1 MKSAII
7 FGYNEFA
14 LEIAHSLK
22 TKYNDLSLFVLEDK
36 DFKFLQENNFK
47 VSKFSIDDDWSDL
60 ENEYDIDEL
69 IVFCA
74 LEDTA
79 ENIFLTISLR
89 AVYENLIII
98 ALSSDQESGRKL
110 KMAGANKII
119 PITQT
124 TVNIITEM
132 LERPFVTEILNNIL
146 YSDDELQIAQ
156 VTIEQDS
163 EVIGQ
168 NIESIDWKNRYGLLV
183 LAIIRENLDTSFIY
197 TKKANKEPLKE
208 DDVLVIVGYE
218 NDIKEFEKTI
228 GRRYNAN
235 WRNWSW

>member
-1 MKSAII
+1 MKSAVI

-14 LEIAHSLK
+14 LEIANSLK
-22 TKYNDLSLFVLEDK
+22 TRYNDITLFFLEDK
-36 DFKFLQENNFK
+36 EVKMFQESQFK
-47 VSKFSIDDDWSDL
+47 VSKFSIDDDWLDL
-60 ENEYDIDEL
+60 QEQYDINEL

-89 AVYENLIII
+89 AAYENLIII

-132 LERPFVTEILNNIL
+132 IERPFVTEILNNIL
-146 YSDDELQIAQ
+146 YSEAELKIAQ
-156 VTIEQDS
+156 VIVEAGAG
-163 EVIGQ
+163 VIGEK
-168 NIESIDWKNRYGLLV
+168 IENVDWKHKYGLLV
-183 LAIIRENLDTSFIY
+183 MAIIRENLDTSFIY
-197 TKKANKEPLKE
+197 TKKANREPLKE
-208 DDVLVIVGYE
+208 GDILVIVGFE
-218 NDIKEFEKTI
+218 ADIVEFENKI
-228 GRRYNAN
+228 GRRHNVN
-235 WRNWSW
+235 WRDWSW

>member
-1 MKSAII
+1 MKSAVI

-14 LEIAHSLK
+14 LEIANSLQ
-22 TKYNDLSLFVLEDK
+22 TKYGDIALFVLEDK
-36 DFKFLQENNFK
+36 ELKLLGDKSFK
-47 VSKFSIDDDWSDL
+47 VSKFSIDDDWTNL
-60 ENEYDIDEL
+60 QGEYDMDEL

-89 AVYENLIII
+89 AAYENLIII

-132 LERPFVTEILNNIL
+132 IERPFVTEILNNIL
-146 YSDDELQIAQ
+146 YSDDELKIAQ
-156 VTIEQDS
+156 VTIEEDS

-168 NIESIDWKNRYGLLV
+168 TVESVDWKNRYGLLIV
-183 LAIIRENLDTSFIY
+183 AVIRDNLDTSFIY
-197 TKKANKEPLKE
+197 TKKANKEPLKA
-208 DDVLVIVGYE
+208 DDILVIVGFE
-218 NDIKEFEKTI
+218 GDIAEFEKTI
-228 GRRYNAN
+228 GRRYDVS
-235 WRNWSW
+235 WRDWSW